1 MQFWVTPKI
10 GMLHACCMKLPSI
23 FNVYKKVT
31 GNTCNM
37 DATWNAKNVPLLF
50 RVSHP
55 TPSLES
61 RSTARRVARKW
72 HPAGINPSSMPF
84 RHVDPMNDTERKQT
98 ENTVRFFRWMA
109 VAHLIVLNM
118 LAYMSLR
125 TNRFG

>member
-1 MQFWVTPKI
+1 
-10 GMLHACCMKLPSI
+10 MKLPSI

-55 TPSLES
+55 TPIPRIALHGRPCGKE
-61 RSTARRVARKW
+61 VASGR
-72 HPAGINPSSMPF
+72 HYPSSMPF

-109 VAHLIVLNM
+109 VSHLIVLNM